1 MNREDLGQMLENVWN
16 RWADCPREEVVG
28 VGCRVLPLLALLFV
42 PAWRGWFLP
51 LVWYPWLLDGEESF
65 PRVGSVVECLL
76 LLRAML
82 LGLGDSS
89 MIFLGTLLDTLWWIA
104 ALDRLRRVVEP
115 GGWSFLTSWMDLTG
129 IGGAFQEL
137 SALSPPPPLTRPA
150 EAETEP
156 NWKLVV
162 GAHGHHFMKGAKL
175 WVRRKMLMTLR
186 PPSSLSSSSTT
197 AWTDSVHLGWWMLL
211 SMVWLPGMRRLVGA
225 VQLSTVIVEY
235 VRSLPCIP
243 PVTVLTLRGRPGALS
258 MLVGSVSCLD
268 WKRMQS
274 SEVRK
279 TRGMQGPMMAPGTSA
294 EHLRILE
301 QSLQEVFR
309 FSPPSSSL
317 VPSTT
322 STRIEDD
329 DSSGTTDKSS

>member
-1 MNREDLGQMLENVWN
+1 M
-16 RWADCPREEVVG
+16 
-28 VGCRVLPLLALLFV
+28 GCRVLPLLALLFV

-51 LVWYPWLLDGEESF
+51 LVWYPWWLDGEESF

-89 MIFLGTLLDTLWWIA
+89 MIFLGTWLDTLWWIA

-115 GGWSFLTSWMDLTG
+115 GRWSFLISWMDLTG

-137 SALSPPPPLTRPA
+137 SALSPPPPTRA
-150 EAETEP
+150 TEAETDTVVT
-156 NWKLVV
+156 WKLVMR
-162 GAHGHHFMKGAKL
+162 AHGHHLMKGATL

-186 PPSSLSSSSTT
+186 PPSSMSSSSTT
-197 AWTDSVHLGWWMLL
+197 AWAEPVHLGWWLLL
-211 SMVWLPGMRRLVGA
+211 SMVWLPGMRRLVVA
-225 VQLSTVIVEY
+225 VQLSTAIVEY

-243 PVTVLTLRGRPGALS
+243 PVTVLTLRGRPDALS

-268 WKRMQS
+268 WNRMQS

-279 TRGMQGPMMAPGTSA
+279 TRGMQGPMMAPGASA

-309 FSPPSSSL
+309 SSSL
-317 VPSTT
+317 LPPMS

-329 DSSGTTDKSS
+329 DSSGTTDTSKLS